1 MFDKVLGRIS
11 DVFGI
16 LAGVALVLMMLH
28 ITAEVIARYVFDSPL
43 HGTVE
48 IVSTY
53 YMVAVVFLPLAL
65 IERVNG
71 HIIVELVSKHL
82 PERSQEILIGVVS
95 LVSAAFFLAFA
106 WQTWGDALSKYEIG
120 EQALGTVA
128 VTVWP
133 TRFYIPFGCALLAVV
148 FIHKAVLL
156 FRGDNSVLQTHLADT
171 SID

>member
-1 MFDKVLGRIS
+1 MFDRLLARASDILG
-11 DVFGI
+11 V
-16 LAGVALVLMMLH
+16 LAGAALVLMMLH
-28 ITAEVIARYVFDSPL
+28 ITAEVIARYVFASPL

-71 HIIVELVSKHL
+71 HIIVELLSKHF
-82 PERSQEILIGVVS
+82 PARAQELLIAVVA

-106 WQTWGDALSKYEIG
+106 WQTWGDALKKYEIG

-133 TRFYIPFGCALLAVV
+133 TRFYIPVSCALLALVLV
-148 FIHKAVLL
+148 HKAVQLI
-156 FRGDNSVLQTHLADT
+156 RGDNSSLRAHIAEATPD
-171 SID
+171 

>member
-1 MFDKVLGRIS
+1 MIDKVLGRIS
-11 DVFGI
+11 DVCGV
-16 LAGVALVLMMLH
+16 LAGLALVLMMLH
-28 ITAEVIARYVFDSPL
+28 ITAEVIARYVFASPL

-71 HIIVELVSKHL
+71 HIIVELLSKHL
-82 PERSQEILIGVVS
+82 PERIRELLIAVVA
-95 LVSAAFFLAFA
+95 LASAAFFLAFA

-133 TRFYIPFGCALLAVV
+133 TRFYIPVGCALLALVL
-148 FIHKAVLL
+148 IHKAVRL
-156 FRGDNSVLQTHLADT
+156 FRGDNSVLRAHIAD
-171 SID
+171 SAID

>member
-1 MFDKVLGRIS
+1 MFDRLLARTSDVLG
-11 DVFGI
+11 V
-16 LAGVALVLMMLH
+16 LAGAALVLMMLH
-28 ITAEVIARYVFDSPL
+28 ITAEVIARYVFASPL

-71 HIIVELVSKHL
+71 HIIVELLSKHF
-82 PERSQEILIGVVS
+82 PARAQELLIAVVA

-106 WQTWGDALSKYEIG
+106 WQTWGDALTKYEIG

-133 TRFYIPFGCALLAVV
+133 TRFYIPVGCALLGVV
-148 FIHKAVLL
+148 LIRKAILL
-156 FRGDNSVLQTHLADT
+156 YKGDNSVLQAHITETAAD
-171 SID
+171 